1 MRYFLFITILFF
13 IFVFSNCGGNP
24 APTNNSNSNSVG
36 NSTPNTA
43 KSPTNSGIPTPV
55 PSASASTTNNAPTLT
70 PVVQGFYE
78 ALKKKDEAG
87 VKKYLSAAALK
98 YYEDEGKT
106 EKKTWLV
113 FLSEDNDPIDE
124 KREVR
129 NEKIEGDNA
138 LAELKG
144 GNLGVWV
151 KFVFIKE
158 NGEWK
163 FASPKDSPELKGIP
177 KTSSNSN
184 NPNG

>member
-13 IFVFSNCGGNP
+13 TFLFSNCSSP
-24 APTNNSNSNSVG
+24 APTNNSGNNTAG
-36 NSTPNTA
+36 NSSPNTA
-43 KSPTNSGIPTPV
+43 KSPSNSGGIPTPV
-55 PSASASTTNNAPTLT
+55 PSASVSTTNNAPTLT

-98 YYEDEGKT
+98 YWEDEGKT

-113 FLSEDNDPIDE
+113 YLSEDQEPVDE

-129 NEKIEGDNA
+129 NEQIGGEKA
-138 LAELKG
+138 VAEIKG
-144 GNLGVWV
+144 GNLGVWT
-151 KFVFIKE
+151 KIAFIKE

-163 FASPKDSPELKGIP
+163 FDSPKISFNNLDIP
-177 KTSSNSN
+177 KTTTKPN

>member
-13 IFVFSNCGGNP
+13 TFVFSNCGGNP
-24 APTNNSNSNSVG
+24 TTNNSNGNTTAG

-43 KSPTNSGIPTPV
+43 KSPANTGIPTPQKSV
-55 PSASASTTNNAPTLT
+55 EASATNNAPTLS

-78 ALKKKDEAG
+78 ALKKKDEAS

-98 YYEDEGKT
+98 YWEDEGKS

-113 FLSEDNDPIDE
+113 YLSEDQDPIDE
-124 KREVR
+124 KREIR

-138 LAELKG
+138 VAELKG
-144 GNLGVWV
+144 GNLGVWT
-151 KFVFIKE
+151 KTAFIKE

-163 FASPKDSPELKGIP
+163 FASPKDSPEIKSIP
-177 KTSSNSN
+177 KTSDKPN

>member
-1 MRYFLFITILFF
+1 MRYFLYITILFF
-13 IFVFSNCGGNP
+13 TFVFSNCGGNP
-24 APTNNSNSNSVG
+24 APANNSNSNSVG

-43 KSPTNSGIPTPV
+43 KSPANSGIPTPQKSV
-55 PSASASTTNNAPTLT
+55 ESSSTNNAPTLT

-87 VKKYLSAAALK
+87 VKKYLSVAALK
-98 YYEDEGKT
+98 YWEDEGKSA
-106 EKKTWLV
+106 KKTWLV
-113 FLSEDNDPIDE
+113 YLSEDQDPIDE

-138 LAELKG
+138 SAELKG